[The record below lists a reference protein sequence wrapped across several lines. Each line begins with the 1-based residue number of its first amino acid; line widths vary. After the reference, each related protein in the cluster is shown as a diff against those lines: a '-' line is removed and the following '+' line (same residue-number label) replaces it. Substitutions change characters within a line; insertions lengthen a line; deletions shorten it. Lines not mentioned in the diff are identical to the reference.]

1 MGNYQIKCTIIVN
14 TEAEDENEALEIAEE
29 CADWSNADWSIRE
42 GEQTPLD
49 EFYDWLNECPID
61 PEGGII
67 MEDSETHIFSY
78 GFNVEKTEGDSVFS
92 QMDSK
97 WIEQKES

>member
-1 MGNYQIKCTIIVN
+1 MGKYTIKCTITVN

-49 EFYDWLNECPID
+49 EFHDWLHECPVN
-61 PEGGII
+61 PEGGIDA
-67 MEDSETHIFSY
+67 EDEEEAIFVF
-78 GFNVEKTEGDSVFS
+78 GFHVEKTEGEEV
-92 QMDSK
+92 
-97 WIEQKES
+97 EE

>member
-1 MGNYQIKCTIIVN
+1 MNQIKCTIIVN

-29 CADWSNADWSIRE
+29 CADWSNASWSISE
-42 GEQTPLD
+42 GEQTPLN
-49 EFYDWLNECPID
+49 EFYNWLSECPVN

-78 GFNVEKTEGDSVFS
+78 GFNVENTEG
-92 QMDSK
+92 
-97 WIEQKES
+97 ESA